1 MRTTL
6 LILSISASAGF
17 VPKIPSPAKS
27 PLRAETEAEAEA
39 PAEPAAP
46 APAPAPAAFDPDKV
60 FKVDESPLMAYIS
73 RSWNKLDGSDTV
85 EVEEMLKDPATVAT
99 IDQPDE
105 LGANALTLAASL
117 NVPKP
122 EIIKAL
128 LKAGADVNAKLGEE
142 WSEKDTSALY
152 RAVEGESL
160 ECVELIVAA
169 GADLDYMN
177 DRKVFTGLAKMTA
190 LQRAEDIGAKKIRD
204 FLKSKGACAVS
215 SSFRGH
221 RFGVDASHTGAKKEM
236 KEKPLSGV

>member
-1 MRTTL
+1 
-6 LILSISASAGF
+6 
-17 VPKIPSPAKS
+17 
-27 PLRAETEAEAEA
+27 
-39 PAEPAAP
+39 
-46 APAPAPAAFDPDKV
+46 
-60 FKVDESPLMAYIS
+60 MAQRLIS
-73 RSWNKLDGSDTV
+73 RRDRRDGGCAATSRRRR
-85 EVEEMLKDPATVAT
+85 LKDPATVAT
-99 IDQPDE
+99 INQPDE
-105 LGANALTLAASL
+105 LGATALTLAASL

-204 FLKSKGACAVS
+204 FLKSKGA
-215 SSFRGH
+215 
-221 RFGVDASHTGAKKEM
+221 KKEM

>member
-1 MRTTL
+1 M
-6 LILSISASAGF
+6 
-17 VPKIPSPAKS
+17 
-27 PLRAETEAEAEA
+27 
-39 PAEPAAP
+39 
-46 APAPAPAAFDPDKV
+46 
-60 FKVDESPLMAYIS
+60 
-73 RSWNKLDGSDTV
+73 
-85 EVEEMLKDPATVAT
+85 
-99 IDQPDE
+99 
-105 LGANALTLAASL
+105 
-117 NVPKP
+117 PKP

-204 FLKSKGACAVS
+204 FLKSKGAAAVS
-215 SSFRGH
+215 LFSGRVDVVPVTESARWRGGRRVARH
-221 RFGVDASHTGAKKEM
+221 RSDSHTQA
-236 KEKPLSGV
+236 PRRR

>member
-1 MRTTL
+1 
-6 LILSISASAGF
+6 
-17 VPKIPSPAKS
+17 
-27 PLRAETEAEAEA
+27 
-39 PAEPAAP
+39 
-46 APAPAPAAFDPDKV
+46 
-60 FKVDESPLMAYIS
+60 MARRPHDFTS
-73 RSWNKLDGSDTV
+73 RSPRRRLRDDVPLTRR
-85 EVEEMLKDPATVAT
+85 LKDPATVAT

-204 FLKSKGACAVS
+204 FLKSKGA
-215 SSFRGH
+215 
-221 RFGVDASHTGAKKEM
+221 KKEM

>member
-1 MRTTL
+1 MRATA
-6 LILSISASAGF
+6 LILSIAACSGF
-17 VPKIPSPAKS
+17 VFKTPSAVK
-27 PLRAETEAEAEA
+27 PLRAESEAPAEAEA
-39 PAEPAAP
+39 PAAAAPAEEPAAP
-46 APAPAPAAFDPDKV
+46 APSSASFNPDKV

-204 FLKSKGACAVS
+204 FLKSKGA
-215 SSFRGH
+215 
-221 RFGVDASHTGAKKEM
+221 KKEM

>member
-1 MRTTL
+1 M
-6 LILSISASAGF
+6 
-17 VPKIPSPAKS
+17 
-27 PLRAETEAEAEA
+27 
-39 PAEPAAP
+39 
-46 APAPAPAAFDPDKV
+46 
-60 FKVDESPLMAYIS
+60 
-73 RSWNKLDGSDTV
+73 
-85 EVEEMLKDPATVAT
+85 
-99 IDQPDE
+99 
-105 LGANALTLAASL
+105 
-117 NVPKP
+117 PKP

-204 FLKSKGACAVS
+204 FLKSKGAAAAS
-215 SSFRGH
+215 LRFAESARWRGGRRVARH
-221 RFGVDASHTGAKKEM
+221 RSDSHTQA
-236 KEKPLSGV
+236 PRRR

>member
-1 MRTTL
+1 MRTTVL
-6 LILSISASAGF
+6 LLSIAAACTGF
-17 VPKIPSPAKS
+17 VPKIPMPSAVK
-27 PLRAETEAEAEA
+27 PLRAETTESEAPAEAEA
-39 PAEPAAP
+39 PAEPAPP
-46 APAPAPAAFDPDKV
+46 APAPAPAFNPDKV

-204 FLKSKGACAVS
+204 FLKSKGA
-215 SSFRGH
+215 
-221 RFGVDASHTGAKKEM
+221 KKEM

>member
-39 PAEPAAP
+39 PPEPAAP
-46 APAPAPAAFDPDKV
+46 APAPAPAAFDPNKV

-160 ECVELIVAA
+160 C
-169 GADLDYMN
+169 GN
-177 DRKVFTGLAKMTA
+177 QNFTA
-190 LQRAEDIGAKKIRD
+190 R
-204 FLKSKGACAVS
+204 S
-215 SSFRGH
+215 S
-221 RFGVDASHTGAKKEM
+221 
-236 KEKPLSGV
+236 

>member
-1 MRTTL
+1 M
-6 LILSISASAGF
+6 
-17 VPKIPSPAKS
+17 
-27 PLRAETEAEAEA
+27 
-39 PAEPAAP
+39 
-46 APAPAPAAFDPDKV
+46 
-60 FKVDESPLMAYIS
+60 
-73 RSWNKLDGSDTV
+73 
-85 EVEEMLKDPATVAT
+85 
-99 IDQPDE
+99 
-105 LGANALTLAASL
+105 
-117 NVPKP
+117 PKP

-204 FLKSKGACAVS
+204 FLKSKGASAV
-215 SSFRGH
+215 SSFRG
-221 RFGVDASHTGAKKEM
+221 RVDGVDASHRRQEGDEGEAAERR
-236 KEKPLSGV
+236 LSSKYPPVCTQSS

>member
-17 VPKIPSPAKS
+17 VPKIPTPAKS

-39 PAEPAAP
+39 PPEPAAP

-204 FLKSKGACAVS
+204 FLKSKGA
-215 SSFRGH
+215 
-221 RFGVDASHTGAKKEM
+221 KKEM

>member
-1 MRTTL
+1 ML
-6 LILSISASAGF
+6 
-17 VPKIPSPAKS
+17 
-27 PLRAETEAEAEA
+27 AEA
-39 PAEPAAP
+39 PYRGEEEEALQAGRRYTFAELASRVQASE
-46 APAPAPAAFDPDKV
+46 AELRCGLVEARAF
-60 FKVDESPLMAYIS
+60 ELGAN
-73 RSWNKLDGSDTV
+73 RSS
-85 EVEEMLKDPATVAT
+85 
-99 IDQPDE
+99 DE

-160 ECVELIVAA
+160 ECVALIVAA

-190 LQRAEDIGAKKIRD
+190 LQRAEDIGAKQIRD
-204 FLKSKGACAVS
+204 FLKSKGAAAVS
-215 SSFRGH
+215 L
-221 RFGVDASHTGAKKEM
+221 RFGSRRRR
-236 KEKPLSGV
+236 

>member
-1 MRTTL
+1 M
-6 LILSISASAGF
+6 
-17 VPKIPSPAKS
+17 
-27 PLRAETEAEAEA
+27 
-39 PAEPAAP
+39 
-46 APAPAPAAFDPDKV
+46 
-60 FKVDESPLMAYIS
+60 
-73 RSWNKLDGSDTV
+73 
-85 EVEEMLKDPATVAT
+85 
-99 IDQPDE
+99 
-105 LGANALTLAASL
+105 
-117 NVPKP
+117 PKP

-204 FLKSKGACAVS
+204 FLKSKGAAAVS
-215 SSFRGH
+215 SSFRLNLLEGVGGGGASH
-221 RFGVDASHTGAKKEM
+221 AVDATVTHTGAKKEM

>member
-1 MRTTL
+1 M
-6 LILSISASAGF
+6 
-17 VPKIPSPAKS
+17 
-27 PLRAETEAEAEA
+27 
-39 PAEPAAP
+39 
-46 APAPAPAAFDPDKV
+46 
-60 FKVDESPLMAYIS
+60 
-73 RSWNKLDGSDTV
+73 
-85 EVEEMLKDPATVAT
+85 
-99 IDQPDE
+99 
-105 LGANALTLAASL
+105 
-117 NVPKP
+117 PKP

-204 FLKSKGACAVS
+204 FLKSKGAAAA
-215 SSFRGH
+215 SSFFRLNLLD
-221 RFGVDASHTGAKKEM
+221 GVEGGASHAIDATVTHAGAKKEM

>member
-1 MRTTL
+1 
-6 LILSISASAGF
+6 
-17 VPKIPSPAKS
+17 
-27 PLRAETEAEAEA
+27 
-39 PAEPAAP
+39 
-46 APAPAPAAFDPDKV
+46 
-60 FKVDESPLMAYIS
+60 MARRPQDFTS
-73 RSWNKLDGSDTV
+73 RSPRRRLRDDVPLTRR
-85 EVEEMLKDPATVAT
+85 LKDAATVAT
-99 IDQPDE
+99 INQPDE

-204 FLKSKGACAVS
+204 FLKSKGASAVS
-215 SSFRGH
+215 SSFR
-221 RFGVDASHTGAKKEM
+221 RRVDGVRRASLHVIEQIQSKG
-236 KEKPLSGV
+236 

>member
-1 MRTTL
+1 MRTTQ
-6 LILSISASAGF
+6 LILSIAACAGF
-17 VPKIPSPAKS
+17 MPKIPSPVKS

-39 PAEPAAP
+39 PPAP

-160 ECVELIVAA
+160 C
-169 GADLDYMN
+169 GN
-177 DRKVFTGLAKMTA
+177 QNFTA
-190 LQRAEDIGAKKIRD
+190 R
-204 FLKSKGACAVS
+204 S
-215 SSFRGH
+215 S
-221 RFGVDASHTGAKKEM
+221 
-236 KEKPLSGV
+236 

>member
-1 MRTTL
+1 
-6 LILSISASAGF
+6 
-17 VPKIPSPAKS
+17 
-27 PLRAETEAEAEA
+27 
-39 PAEPAAP
+39 
-46 APAPAPAAFDPDKV
+46 
-60 FKVDESPLMAYIS
+60 MARRPHDFTS
-73 RSWNKLDGSDTV
+73 RSPRRRLRDDVPLTRR
-85 EVEEMLKDPATVAT
+85 LKDAATVAT
-99 IDQPDE
+99 INQPDE

-215 SSFRGH
+215 SSFRLNLLD
-221 RFGVDASHTGAKKEM
+221 GVEGGASHAIDATVTHAGAKKEM

>member
-6 LILSISASAGF
+6 LILSISACAGF

-27 PLRAETEAEAEA
+27 PLRAEATESEAPAEAEAEA

-46 APAPAPAAFDPDKV
+46 AEEPAAAAPAPSSASFNPDKV

-99 IDQPDE
+99 INRPDE

-122 EIIKAL
+122 DIIKAL

-142 WSEKDTSALY
+142 
-152 RAVEGESL
+152 
-160 ECVELIVAA
+160 
-169 GADLDYMN
+169 
-177 DRKVFTGLAKMTA
+177 
-190 LQRAEDIGAKKIRD
+190 
-204 FLKSKGACAVS
+204 
-215 SSFRGH
+215 
-221 RFGVDASHTGAKKEM
+221 
-236 KEKPLSGV
+236 